1 MHRKKNGSP
10 LFCYAN
16 HLFFGNFIQEGWLVN
31 IFTIRPALYFHFILL
46 AMNKSLVKKNA
57 NNLILKSEQFTVSLY
72 KTVRLKPVNLA

>member
-1 MHRKKNGSP
+1 M
-10 LFCYAN
+10 
-16 HLFFGNFIQEGWLVN
+16 N